1 MNVPSW
7 LATKRFHPRHFQF
20 NRFFFPLK
28 VNSVFVYK
36 SSTDANSLYYMAD
49 IHSASQPIWR
59 SWRRVQTFFSN
70 KRYNVVILWS

>member
-7 LATKRFHPRHFQF
+7 LATKRFHPRHLQF

-28 VNSVFVYK
+28 VNSVFVYR
-36 SSTDANSLYYMAD
+36 SSTDANSLYYMAKALLTS
-49 IHSASQPIWR
+49 SANI
-59 SWRRVQTFFSN
+59 FSN

>member
-28 VNSVFVYK
+28 VNSVFVYN

-59 SWRRVQTFFSN
+59 SWRRVQTFFPI
-70 KRYNVVILWS
+70 KDITL